1 MATLMD
7 GWNDFE
13 KRMYFYA
20 YKRVHLS
27 TDDIAEWRRL
37 LPAAMEMQYI
47 MIDNGSL
54 PMILTLEKCRE
65 LSSKFHRDIV
75 QDSVS
80 DSHAGNCQ

>member
-1 MATLMD
+1 MAMIMD

-27 TDDIAEWRRL
+27 NVDIEEWRRL

-47 MIDNGSL
+47 MIDNGCL
-54 PMILTLEKCRE
+54 PTTLTLEKCRE
-65 LSSKFHRDIV
+65 LSSKFHEV
-75 QDSVS
+75 KNHDSGS
-80 DSHAGNCQ
+80 DLRAGTGQ